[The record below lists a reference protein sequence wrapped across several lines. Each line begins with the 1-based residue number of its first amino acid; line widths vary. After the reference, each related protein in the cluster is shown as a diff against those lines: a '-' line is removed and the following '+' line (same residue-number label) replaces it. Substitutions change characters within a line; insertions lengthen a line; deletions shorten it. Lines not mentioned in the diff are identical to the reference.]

1 MDFECVTG
9 RFAAA
14 VAVSTLMLY
23 AVVEAG
29 PAEAADPEDVV
40 DAAVAELEWEGATS
54 PDAIS
59 ASALARIRGVLVED
73 LSQRTE
79 VSQTFALPDGQ
90 WRTDISTGPEWVA
103 TGEDPATDEGWARAD
118 SSLVPNGAG
127 GFAPK
132 AHVAGLQFSGGSD
145 GRTEVVTGQDAS
157 GEPFSLWW
165 DGALPEPVVAED
177 AIRYVDAEPGIDLV
191 FQVTA
196 TGYEQFFVVKDA
208 EALEEAEELAIEF
221 AAPESDLVRV
231 GDGVVVRNDDGHR
244 VAQVSDVS
252 AWDAASDALH
262 VQPVAQMAPAPVND
276 DELEATPA
284 PEVTADL
291 NELPT
296 IVDVPVD
303 VSVSGDVAEI
313 SIDTGALPFD
323 ESSDFPVVIDPSA
336 NLTVSFD
343 TYVSDAWLSDRSGQ
357 TELLIG
363 TANSGADKFR
373 SFLNVNVSP
382 IVGKKVTAATLKLYN
397 HHSWSCSAKGWE
409 VWSTSTTS
417 TSTRWTNMP
426 SLSTKYASS
435 TATKGYSSSCAGGYV
450 SADITTMAQA
460 WSTGTATSKGIGIKA
475 ASETDNAG
483 WKRFS
488 SGNASSNKPVISV
501 TYNSYP
507 NTPSSV
513 KVAGTAPAAGATVY
527 TNDTTPTFS
536 AVVSDP
542 DGGNVR
548 GLFTVKQGST
558 TTVSAASGS
567 SVASGSTS
575 SYTSAALAQGK
586 AYSVSVAASDGSSTS
601 RASSSPTWTVFV
613 DTAAPGATSI
623 TSPQFTNG
631 QWKDTAPSSVGAT
644 LSATDAVKFEYKVD
658 SGAVKTVVA
667 TSGSATL
674 TGLPRTNGGHRVE
687 ARAVDRANNTSAWTV
702 LEYGIGSVGIT
713 APASDYKT
721 TDRVRI
727 VASAPPA
734 GSGSVERSLYWR
746 ASGTP
751 NGAGYSDA
759 TGSSAGWTRITANAP
774 GDVAAGVN
782 PSVDYPW
789 DSSQAAESLGKERV
803 PFLMD
808 VQVCFTY
815 TYTSDTLCTWRND
828 ESTHATVLRVPHA
841 FGDNFPVASAG
852 PGQVAMWTGEFN
864 TSTTDLAVP
873 GYTGT
878 LSVSRTYSTFAGGRE
893 DSVFGPGW
901 APSFEG
907 TDVGAAGLT
916 VIDATEDN
924 GLLILEDVDG
934 TYLLYQQPGGT
945 TEPQKAGEYVALD
958 ADTAA
963 LGYRLKVT
971 GEDRAARLSL
981 VEDDGVTT
989 TWAHL
994 GSGEWVQESVVEP
1007 GQAGATTFTRDGSGR
1022 ITRIL
1027 APVPAGVSCTPTLSP
1042 GCRALDIAYYTSTNA
1057 STDAFAGRVASV
1069 TYRAWDPA
1077 IKAMGSLEVARYKY
1091 DATGHLKTVV
1101 DPRSGIQTT
1110 YEYSG
1115 TSKAQVPFLTAVK
1128 PGGLAAWRMQYD
1140 DDPQGSGSLLR
1151 VSRDGATDGAP
1162 QVTMSRYIYGID
1174 MTAAPSGVPDAIGA
1188 VHAWG
1193 QTRIP
1198 ALGFAT
1204 FGPGEDPG
1212 TNSASA
1218 VSAAA
1223 WKNANLTFT
1232 DAEGYTLNTAE
1243 FGAGLWLYTAIE
1255 FDDGDRVVRSLDT
1268 AATSHLLAQSV
1279 LNDGQPVAQ
1288 EIVNA
1293 VASITR
1299 YNDDIVAGAN
1309 YTWDGGSIAAGTVLV
1324 PAGTLVTDTWAPAS
1338 DDAGNGLA
1346 RIHTQFTYDEGA
1358 PNGGINPK
1366 SGQPFS
1372 LVTTTREFKAA
1383 EASGHWDLS
1392 VPVAKGEP
1400 LLSESKTG
1408 YDPIDGA
1415 PLTGDTSGW
1424 MLGAET
1430 TTTVVMPDA
1439 ADNIVSKTR
1448 YDALGRV
1455 VESRAPG
1462 ANGNDAG
1469 TDIVV
1474 YYTVGANPHDAACGN
1489 SPQWAGLPCVTR
1501 SGEATPTLPESRTTG
1516 YSMLLAPTTVVESLG
1531 QVARTS
1537 TTTYL
1542 ADGRTS
1548 RTSLAVTG
1556 LTDSTPLAHTRIEYD
1571 AATGLPLATVEFD
1584 SAGGEISRVSNASDL
1599 WGRNTS
1605 YTDRD
1610 GAVTSHGF
1618 DNAGRLHTVSDP
1630 HRTVTY
1636 TYDGTDALGR
1646 EEHRGLATTMTVS
1659 GAGAFTA
1666 AYGVAG
1672 EMLRQQMPGGL
1683 TQVNTYS
1690 LTGEAESLAYVS
1702 DDRDGGEVPLI
1713 AWTQVNDLYGRVV
1726 SETTPATGQAADLV
1740 AQFGRSY
1747 TYDRAD
1753 RLTKV
1758 DDRTA
1763 LLGELLDDDTTD
1775 AAATPCVTRAYD
1787 FDVRGNR
1794 LARSTSVSGTDG
1806 VCGTG
1811 TSFTDA
1817 WTYDDADRVHT
1828 GANGVA
1834 SYVYDALGRQ
1844 RLIPAI
1850 DSPMGAAAGDLAIGY
1865 FDNDLVRSLSQDGT
1879 STVFGIDVLGRRTD
1893 AVSTSASGTVTLSR
1907 HYGDATDSPAW
1918 VTRTDSAGTSLT
1930 WYGSSLGGDLGLE
1943 ITDGVVA
1950 LQIADLH
1957 GDVATSVT
1965 LDEAGAV
1972 AAVGAFADF
1981 DEYGRVLTVQP
1992 DTGALTY
1999 GWLGAK
2005 ERATDAATGL
2015 LLMGVRL
2022 YNPVTGL
2029 FTSVDP
2035 VAGGNTTAYAYP
2047 QDPINKYDLD
2057 GRAWGWLKKVAQAAK
2072 VVAKVAEVASFI
2084 PGPIGM
2090 VAAGVATAAHLA
2102 TGDYKAAAAAAIGLV
2117 PGGKLLGTAAR
2128 LAGKAAKSGTIAKV
2142 VRKVAPAIRRTG
2154 CNSFEQGTAVLLADG
2169 SSTPIEQVVVG
2180 DLVVATDPLTGE
2192 TVAKPVTD
2200 LIRHLDDEKW
2210 VDVAV
2215 ATDAGVDTVR
2225 ATAEHPF
2232 WVASA
2237 RDVMVTDGVQI
2248 APSGRWVNAA
2258 DLAEGDMLA
2267 TATGSTGTVLEVRPH
2282 EATRWAYNFT
2292 VADLHTY
2299 YVGEEPLLV
2308 HNASCSL
2315 QKNNFVRVGKTP
2327 DQKWRVS
2334 LGPERKHWA
2343 TLSPWRQRI
2352 QRHHIHMERAKGG
2365 ITNNATGTS
2374 RRLWGS
2380 WVT

>member
-1 MDFECVTG
+1 MTG
-9 RFAAA
+9 RFAA
-14 VAVSTLMLY
+14 VAAASTLMLY
-23 AVVEAG
+23 AGVEAG
-29 PAEAADPEDVV
+29 PAAAADADVV
-40 DAAVAELEWEGATS
+40 ADASEEFEWEGATS

-59 ASALARIRGVLVED
+59 ASVLARIRGALVED

-79 VSQTFALPDGQ
+79 ASQTFALPDGQ
-90 WRTDISTGPEWVA
+90 WRTDISTGPEWVP
-103 TGEDPATDEGWARAD
+103 TGADPATDEGWVRAD
-118 SSLVPNGAG
+118 SDLVPNGAG

-132 AHVAGLQFSGGSD
+132 AHVAGLQFSGASD
-145 GRTEVVTGQDAS
+145 GRTEVVTGEDAS

-165 DGALPEPVVAED
+165 DGALPEPIVADD

-196 TGYEQFFVVKDA
+196 TGYEQFFVAKDA
-208 EALEEAEELAIEF
+208 EALEDAEELALEF
-221 AAPESDLVRV
+221 SAPDSDLVRS
-231 GDGVVVRNDDGHR
+231 GDGLVVRDDDGQS

-252 AWDAASDALH
+252 AWDASSDALH
-262 VQPVAQMAPAPVND
+262 VEPVSQMAPAPVDND
-276 DELEATPA
+276 DPEATA
-284 PEVTADL
+284 EPEVVADL

-296 IVDVPVD
+296 IVDVPAD
-303 VSVSGDVAEI
+303 VSVSGDAAEI
-313 SIDTGALPFD
+313 AIDTADVPFD
-323 ESSDFPVVIDPSA
+323 ESADFPVVIDPSA

-382 IVGKKVTAATLKLYN
+382 IRGKKVTAATLKLYN
-397 HHSWSCSAKGWE
+397 HHSWSCTAKGWE

-426 SLSTKYASS
+426 SLSTKYASP
-435 TATKGYSSSCAGGYV
+435 TATKGYSSSCADGYV
-450 SADITTMAQA
+450 SADITSMAQA
-460 WSTGTATSKGIGIKA
+460 WSTGTATSRGLGIRA

-483 WKRFS
+483 WKRFN

-513 KVAGTAPAAGATVY
+513 RVAGNAPAAGATFY

-542 DGGNVR
+542 DGGSVK
-548 GLFTVKQGST
+548 GLFTIKTGST
-558 TTVSAASGS
+558 TTVPGAAGKA
-567 SVASGSTS
+567 VASGSAS
-575 SYTSAALAQGK
+575 SYTPAALAQGK
-586 AYSVSVAASDGSSTS
+586 AYSVSVAANDGSITS
-601 RASSSPTWTVFV
+601 KSSSSPTWTVFV
-613 DTAAPGATSI
+613 DTAAPGIAPI
-623 TSPQFTNG
+623 TSPQFSNG
-631 QWKDTAPSSVGAT
+631 QWRATAPSSVSAT
-644 LSATDAVKFEYKVD
+644 LAGTDAVKFEYKID
-658 SGAVKTVVA
+658 GGAVKSA
-667 TSGSATL
+667 TASSGSATIS
-674 TGLPRTNGGHRVE
+674 GLPRTSGGHKVE
-687 ARAVDRANNTSAWTV
+687 ARAIDRANNTSAWV
-702 LEYGIGSVGIT
+702 VFEYGIGTVGIS
-713 APASDYKT
+713 APAPGYKT
-721 TDRVRI
+721 TDHAKI
-727 VASAPPA
+727 VASAPPGGNGA
-734 GSGSVERSLYWR
+734 VKRNLYWR

-774 GDVAAGVN
+774 AEVAAGVN
-782 PSVDYPW
+782 PAVNYLW
-789 DSSQAAESLGKERV
+789 DASHAATSAGKERV

-808 VQVCFTY
+808 VQACFTY

-864 TSTTDLAVP
+864 TSMTDLAVP

-878 LSVSRTYSTFAGGRE
+878 LSISRTYSTFAGGRE

-907 TDVGAAGLT
+907 SDVGAAGLA
-916 VIDATEDN
+916 VVDATADN

-934 TYLLYQQPGGT
+934 SYLLYRQADGT
-945 TEPQKAGEYVALD
+945 TEPQQAGEYVALD

-963 LGYRLKVT
+963 LGYRLKLT
-971 GEDRAARLSL
+971 GSGTAARLSL
-981 VEDDGVTT
+981 IEDDGVTT

-994 GSGEWVQESVVEP
+994 GAGKWVQESVVEP

-1027 APVPAGVSCTPTLSP
+1027 APVPDGVACSPTLSA
-1042 GCRALDIAYYTSTNA
+1042 GCRALDIAYYTSTDA
-1057 STDAFAGRVASV
+1057 GTKAFAGRVASA

-1077 IKAMGSLEVARYKY
+1077 TESMGSLEVARYKY
-1091 DATGHLKTVV
+1091 DASGRLEIVL
-1101 DPRSGIQTT
+1101 DPRSGLETT
-1110 YEYSG
+1110 YGYSDASQAG
-1115 TSKAQVPFLTAVK
+1115 VPFLTAVK

-1140 DDPQGSGSLLR
+1140 TSPQGSGSLLH
-1151 VSRDGATDGAP
+1151 VSRDGATQGAP

-1188 VHAWG
+1188 VQAWG
-1193 QTRIP
+1193 QARTP

-1218 VSAAA
+1218 VDAAA

-1232 DAEGYTLNTAE
+1232 DVEGYTLNTAE
-1243 FGAGLWLYTAIE
+1243 FGAGEWLYTATE

-1268 AATSHLLAQSV
+1268 AATEYLLEQSS
-1279 LNDGQPVAQ
+1279 LNDGQPAAE

-1293 VASITR
+1293 VATITR
-1299 YNDDIVAGAN
+1299 YNDDIVADAN
-1309 YTWDGGSIAAGTVLV
+1309 LTWEGGTIAAGTVIV

-1383 EASGHWDLS
+1383 ESSGHWELS
-1392 VPVAKGEP
+1392 EPLATGEP
-1400 LLSESKTG
+1400 LLSESKAG
-1408 YDPIDGA
+1408 YDPVDGVSA
-1415 PLTGDTSGW
+1415 TGDTSGW

-1430 TTTVVMPDA
+1430 TTTLVMPDA

-1462 ANGNDAG
+1462 ASGSDAG

-1474 YYTVGANPHDAACGN
+1474 YYTVGANPNDEACGN
-1489 SPQWAGLPCVTR
+1489 VPQWAGLPCVTR
-1501 SGEATPTLPESRTTG
+1501 SGEARPTLPENRTTG
-1516 YSMLLAPTTVVESLG
+1516 YSMLLEPTTVVESLG
-1531 QVARTS
+1531 QVTRTS

-1542 ADGRTS
+1542 DDGRTS
-1548 RTSLAVTG
+1548 RTSLVVTG
-1556 LTDSTPLAHTRIEYD
+1556 LADSTPLADTRIEYD
-1571 AATGLPLATVEFD
+1571 AATGLPLATVELD
-1584 SAGGEISRVSNASDL
+1584 SAGSETSRVSNASDL

-1618 DNAGRLHTVSDP
+1618 DAAGRLHTVTDP

-1646 EEHRGLATTMTVS
+1646 EEHRGLATTMTVA
-1659 GAGAFTA
+1659 GAGTFTA
-1666 AYGVAG
+1666 AYGAAG

-1702 DDRDGGEVPLI
+1702 DDGDGGEVPLI
-1713 AWTQVNDLYGRVV
+1713 AWTQVNDLYGRVA
-1726 SETTPATGQAADLV
+1726 SETTPTTGQGADLV
-1740 AQFGRSY
+1740 TEFGRSY
-1747 TYDRAD
+1747 VYDRAD
-1753 RLTKV
+1753 RLVKV

-1763 LLGELLDDDTTD
+1763 LLGELLDEDMTD
-1775 AAATPCVTRAYD
+1775 GTATPCVTRAYD

-1794 LARSTSVSGTDG
+1794 LARSTTVSGTDG
-1806 VCGTG
+1806 ACGSG

-1817 WTYDDADRVHT
+1817 WNYDDADRVHT

-1844 RLIPAI
+1844 TLVPAI
-1850 DSPMGAAAGDLAIGY
+1850 DSPMGAAAGDLGIAY

-1879 STVFGIDVLGRRTD
+1879 STVFGVDTLGRRTD

-1907 HYGDATDSPAW
+1907 HYGDATDNPAW
-1918 VTRTDSAGTSLT
+1918 VTRTDSAGTSLS

-1943 ITDGVVA
+1943 ITDGVVT

-1957 GDVATSVT
+1957 GDVATGLT
-1965 LDEAGAV
+1965 LDESGAV
-1972 AAVGAFADF
+1972 VEVGAFADF

-1992 DTGALTY
+1992 DTGAVTY
-1999 GWLGAK
+1999 GWLGAN
-2005 ERATDAATGL
+2005 ERATDAATGM

-2035 VAGGNTTAYAYP
+2035 VPGGNTTAYAYP
-2047 QDPINKYDLD
+2047 QDPVNKYDLD
-2057 GRAWGWLKKVAQAAK
+2057 GRAWGWLKKAAKAAK

-2102 TGDYKAAAAAAIGLV
+2102 TGNYKAAAAAAIGLV
-2117 PGGKLLGTAAR
+2117 PGGKLIGTAAR
-2128 LAGKAAKSGTIAKV
+2128 LA
-2142 VRKVAPAIRRTG
+2142 
-2154 CNSFEQGTAVLLADG
+2154 
-2169 SSTPIEQVVVG
+2169 
-2180 DLVVATDPLTGE
+2180 
-2192 TVAKPVTD
+2192 
-2200 LIRHLDDEKW
+2200 
-2210 VDVAV
+2210 
-2215 ATDAGVDTVR
+2215 
-2225 ATAEHPF
+2225 
-2232 WVASA
+2232 
-2237 RDVMVTDGVQI
+2237 
-2248 APSGRWVNAA
+2248 
-2258 DLAEGDMLA
+2258 
-2267 TATGSTGTVLEVRPH
+2267 
-2282 EATRWAYNFT
+2282 
-2292 VADLHTY
+2292 
-2299 YVGEEPLLV
+2299 
-2308 HNASCSL
+2308 
-2315 QKNNFVRVGKTP
+2315 
-2327 DQKWRVS
+2327 
-2334 LGPERKHWA
+2334 
-2343 TLSPWRQRI
+2343 
-2352 QRHHIHMERAKGG
+2352 
-2365 ITNNATGTS
+2365 
-2374 RRLWGS
+2374 
-2380 WVT
+2380 